1 MLINK
6 KTALAVLISLAFAGN
21 AFATNNGNNGNNNGP
36 QNATAN
42 ADAYNNNVN
51 AANSTINDLSNTE
64 ATAFGG
70 NGYGGTSYSTA
81 NGGQGGQGGAG
92 GQGGHS
98 NNDIRN
104 TAINTLGQSQTGVV
118 TGINGQTQG
127 IDNSGNSVATGGD
140 ASNKG
145 NKQDTTISIGGDTF
159 NEAAQPDDVI
169 VRAAPG
175 VVAPNVYPTA
185 PCTVGS
191 SFSLSSIFNATPFG
205 ATYGG
210 NKIDVSCQHLEVS
223 KTTFQIAGPEA
234 GTRVL
239 CLSELVQLANPEMCA
254 GVPVVIQLS
263 DKQRKALKEA
273 K

>member
-1 MLINK
+1 MINK
-6 KTALAVLISLAFAGN
+6 KIALAVLISLALAGN
-21 AFATNNGNNGNNNGP
+21 AFATNNNGNNNGP

-42 ADAYNNNVN
+42 ADAYVNNVN

-118 TGINGQTQG
+118 TGINGQTQS

-159 NEAAQPDDVI
+159 NEAAQPDDLI
-169 VRAAPG
+169 VRAAPSVSG
-175 VVAPNVYPTA
+175 PPVYPTA
-185 PCTVGS
+185 PCTVGR
-191 SFSLSSIFNATPFG
+191 SFSLSTIFNVTPIG

-210 NKIDVSCQHLEVS
+210 NKIDISCQHLEVA
-223 KTTFQIAGPEA
+223 KATYQIAGPEA
-234 GTRVL
+234 GTKVL
-239 CLSELVQLANPEMCA
+239 CLSEMVQLANPEMCA
-254 GVPVVIQLS
+254 GLPVAIS
-263 DKQRKALKEA
+263 MGDKERKAVNNKKA
-273 K
+273 GK